1 MNHFD
6 TSLSNLGNSQSDDL
20 VRQAIVV
27 LMGSLAKH
35 MDKNDPKVL
44 HALCDNHAP
53 LNFIILFHR

>member
-6 TSLSNLGNSQSDDL
+6 TSLSRLGNSQSDDL

-35 MDKNDPKVL
+35 MDKNDPKVTT
-44 HALCDNHAP
+44 P
-53 LNFIILFHR
+53 TIPFISIQYF